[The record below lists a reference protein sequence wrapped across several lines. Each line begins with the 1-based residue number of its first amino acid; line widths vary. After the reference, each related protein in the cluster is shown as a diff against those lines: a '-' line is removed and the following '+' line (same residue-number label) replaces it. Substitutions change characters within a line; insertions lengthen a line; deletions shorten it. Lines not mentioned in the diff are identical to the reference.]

1 MQGAMKRQADQGE
14 LTKADKERLL
24 AQVKGVMSN
33 RSIDRSIVGG
43 SHQSTQLNHIH
54 PTQPHFTKPH
64 HLEQMD
70 AKLASLK
77 EELAGAKQEGKE
89 KKASACRTSCV
100 VVVWGVCVSFWR
112 FDDWK
117 CAAFFVSF
125 CEPPSR

>member
-1 MQGAMKRQADQGE
+1 MKRQADQGE

-33 RSIDRSIVGG
+33 RSIDRSIVAA
-43 SHQSTQLNHIH
+43 TIN
-54 PTQPHFTKPH
+54 QPNSITFTKPH

-77 EELAGAKQEGKE
+77 EELAGAKHEGKE
-89 KKASACRTSCV
+89 KKASACHASCV